1 MPGLWE
7 HLQSTLRALGKSV
20 SRLSRPCER
29 AVNTSVGAVK
39 GDGCSHLYSQHVHSI
54 VPIDPP
60 TCRARRARS
69 GDTPRAR
76 VCRETILHALRA
88 VCARSLGS
96 QCSEGAAKVGM
107 GKKVATAAPGHQNPF
122 SDSTP
127 GGERVAP
134 SRAGRDTRVG
144 PTVTSPK
151 PTPHPWPQARAAGPA
166 GTLRKLAR
174 HRLGRRLNRN
184 HVGGDRSGPLGVR
197 RRLLSPMQN

>member
-1 MPGLWE
+1 MN
-7 HLQSTLRALGKSV
+7 RD
-20 SRLSRPCER
+20 
-29 AVNTSVGAVK
+29 VNTPSRIRHHSQLAPL
-39 GDGCSHLYSQHVHSI
+39 HSQHIHRV
-54 VPIDPP
+54 VQIDSP
-60 TCRARRARS
+60 TCQAWRTRS

-107 GKKVATAAPGHQNPF
+107 AKKVATAAPGHQNPF

-144 PTVTSPK
+144 PTITSPK

-184 HVGGDRSGPLGVR
+184 HVGGDRSGPLGVQ